1 MGAGLQFVCQRTTRL
16 NHVLQNRHQG
26 GLLNYQH
33 VCNILQLRRDLPKR
47 AYRKRNWVKL
57 LARCRTGNTIDT
69 MGVKAPLDQT
79 PRKGYSTGGTPMSD
93 RAKKQS
99 K

>member
-1 MGAGLQFVCQRTTRL
+1 MA
-16 NHVLQNRHQG
+16 
-26 GLLNYQH
+26 
-33 VCNILQLRRDLPKR
+33 
-47 AYRKRNWVKL
+47 
-57 LARCRTGNTIDT
+57 TIDT